1 MGSTKFSLRPE
12 EIFPLVSMRKL
23 EFILGFKR
31 ETLKKVASET
41 DSYYHPFDNVK
52 NGKTRHIDNPT
63 GVLKKIQGRIHERIL
78 RNFQLPE
85 GMMGGVVGKKAKD
98 NAGIHVGQ
106 PIVVTMDLRDCF
118 PRIKDKVIFK
128 VFREYLGCSEEIA
141 KLLTRTTTYKTHLP
155 QGAPTSTILANLA
168 LLPMFREMKK
178 IASSKGLLLT
188 QWVDDITLS
197 GPGADKLVDIFI
209 KIIQKHGHAVR
220 HKKVKVMRQSERQEV
235 TGIVVN
241 KKQAASKTRVK
252 TYKDAI
258 FNLARKGSSVTEKE
272 LKSILGKIEFVR
284 GVNPSQAKELIKL
297 ALANLPLNKKIKR
310 KFLNEIRQPNS

>member
-1 MGSTKFSLRPE
+1 MNSSKNNLRTE
-12 EIFPLVSMRKL
+12 DISPLVSMRKL

-31 ETLKKVASET
+31 ETFRKVASDT
-41 DSYYHPFDNVK
+41 DSYYHPFDDHK

-78 RNFQLPE
+78 RNIQLPE
-85 GMMGGVVGKKAKD
+85 GMMGGVIGKKAKD
-98 NAGIHVGQ
+98 NAGVHVGQ
-106 PIVVTMDLRDCF
+106 PVVVTMDLRNCF

-128 VFREYLGCSEEIA
+128 VFREYLRCSEEIS
-141 KLLTRTTTYKTHLP
+141 KLLTRITTYKTRLP

-168 LLPMFREMKK
+168 LSPMFREMKK
-178 IASSKGLLLT
+178 IASSKRLLLT

-197 GPGADKLVDIFI
+197 GSGADKLVGVFI

-220 HKKVKVMRQSERQEV
+220 HKKVKVMRQNERQEV

-241 KKQAASKTRVK
+241 KKQAASRTRVK

-258 FNLARKGSSVTEKE
+258 FNLARKRGSVTEKE
-272 LKSILGKIEFVR
+272 LASILGKIEFIR
-284 GVNPSQAKELIKL
+284 GVNPNQAKELVKL
-297 ALANLPLNKKIKR
+297 ALANLPLNEKTKR
-310 KFLNEIRQPNS
+310 KFLNEIHQFNS